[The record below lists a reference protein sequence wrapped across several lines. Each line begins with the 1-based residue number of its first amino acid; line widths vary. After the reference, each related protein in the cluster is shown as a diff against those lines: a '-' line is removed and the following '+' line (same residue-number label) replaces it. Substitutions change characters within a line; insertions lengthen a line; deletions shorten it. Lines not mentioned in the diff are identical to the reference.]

1 MLWKLRVTHLF
12 IPESSKILA
21 ISSTFKLLFLA
32 YAARNCCGNRKKA
45 LVLVGDGSL
54 RGQMQDFIDAHGLK
68 SVYFMGFQNRNDVN
82 DFSAPADI
90 VALPDHRE
98 TCGLVVNEALSFSLP
113 VVVSDQVG
121 ASVDLVIP
129 DEIGYISPAGEIP
142 ALADQISKL
151 LGLPGQDREKMK
163 EKSYSLIKDWSNRDL
178 AVPLGGF
185 LDSIY
190 QAQS

>member
-1 MLWKLRVTHLF
+1 MN
-12 IPESSKILA
+12 ES
-21 ISSTFKLLFLA
+21 
-32 YAARNCCGNRKKA
+32 
-45 LVLVGDGSL
+45 
-54 RGQMQDFIDAHGLK
+54 
-68 SVYFMGFQNRNDVN
+68 
-82 DFSAPADI
+82 
-90 VALPDHRE
+90 
-98 TCGLVVNEALSFSLP
+98 LSFSLP
-113 VVVSDQVG
+113 VVVSDQAG
-121 ASVDLVIP
+121 AGADLVIP